1 MSVLILVSGLFG
13 VYTHAID
20 FRDLPRIASGGL
32 VACFSLT
39 ILIYS
44 MIVPE
49 LRKVSD
55 QQEKGFE
62 HLGYKDLQLRQ
73 SELLEAN
80 G

>member
-1 MSVLILVSGLFG
+1 
-13 VYTHAID
+13 
-20 FRDLPRIASGGL
+20 
-32 VACFSLT
+32 
-39 ILIYS
+39 